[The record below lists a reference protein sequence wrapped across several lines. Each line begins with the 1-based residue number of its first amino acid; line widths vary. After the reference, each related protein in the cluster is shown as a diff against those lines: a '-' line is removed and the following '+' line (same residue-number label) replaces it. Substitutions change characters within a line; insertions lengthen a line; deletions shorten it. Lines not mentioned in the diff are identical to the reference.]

1 MSAAGGPSTAAI
13 DARVKALGAL
23 LADTYLDAL
32 VATKDASIAYLTG
45 FHGMQLER
53 LMAVVVRPDGTAT
66 LIVPELDRDGAAAA
80 AGSAETVT
88 YTAASNGMPEL
99 VAALRGAVR
108 VGVEEDHLPYGR
120 SLVLVEAAARLVPAA
135 ATVMALR
142 TVKDADE
149 VAAIERACVVVGE
162 AMEEAFAALR
172 PGAVEHE
179 VNALVTY
186 QLRRRGATDT
196 HPLILFGAHASQPHA
211 DPDARQLEV
220 GDVVCAD
227 VSAMLGGYWGDLT
240 RCGTVG
246 APGDWAAAA
255 WQVVRD
261 AYDAAIEAARVGALA
276 RDVDAAQRAIV
287 TAAPE
292 LGDCVHGAGHALGID
307 IHEPP
312 FLVPSSDEALRA
324 GTVLTIEPGI
334 YRTGVGGIR
343 LEDDV
348 LVSPDG
354 PVLLSHLPLELRHI
368 NDERT
373 GS

>member
-1 MSAAGGPSTAAI
+1 MSGAGGATTAAI
-13 DARVKALGAL
+13 DARVTALGAL
-23 LADTYLDAL
+23 LSDTYLDAL

-80 AGSAETVT
+80 AGSAEVVT
-88 YTAASNGMPEL
+88 YTAASDGMPEL
-99 VAALRGAVR
+99 IAALRGAVR
-108 VGVEEDHLPYGR
+108 VGVEEDHLPHGR
-120 SLVLVEAAARLVPAA
+120 AVVLADAAVRLLHAA

-142 TVKDADE
+142 VVKDADE
-149 VAAIERACVVVGE
+149 VAAIERACALVVDV
-162 AMEEAFAALR
+162 MEEAFVQLR
-172 PGAVEHE
+172 PGAIEHE
-179 VNALVTY
+179 VNALVAY
-186 QLRRRGATDT
+186 RLSRLGATDA
-196 HPLILFGAHASQPHA
+196 HPLILFGPHAAQPHA
-211 DPDARQLEV
+211 DPDDRVLQV

-227 VSAMLGGYWGDLT
+227 VSAMVGGYWGDLT

-246 APGDWAAAA
+246 APGDWAQAA
-255 WQVVRD
+255 WRVVRD
-261 AYDAAIEAARVGALA
+261 AYDAAIAAARVGALA

-324 GTVLTIEPGI
+324 GSVLTIEPGI

-354 PVLLSHLPLELRHI
+354 PVLLSHLPLELRVI

>member
-1 MSAAGGPSTAAI
+1 
-13 DARVKALGAL
+13 
-23 LADTYLDAL
+23 
-32 VATKDASIAYLTG
+32 
-45 FHGMQLER
+45 
-53 LMAVVVRPDGTAT
+53 
-66 LIVPELDRDGAAAA
+66 
-80 AGSAETVT
+80 
-88 YTAASNGMPEL
+88 
-99 VAALRGAVR
+99 
-108 VGVEEDHLPYGR
+108 
-120 SLVLVEAAARLVPAA
+120 VPAA

-142 TVKDADE
+142 VTKDADE
-149 VAAIERACVVVGE
+149 VAAIERACLVIGE
-162 AMEEAFAALR
+162 AMEEAFAAMR
-172 PGAVEHE
+172 PGDVEHE
-179 VNALVTY
+179 VNALVAY
-186 QLRRRGATDT
+186 RLARRGAIGA

-211 DPDARQLEV
+211 EPDGRTLQA

-227 VSAMLGGYWGDLT
+227 VGAMIGGYYGDLT

-246 APGDWAAAA
+246 APGDWARQA
-255 WQVVRD
+255 WGVVRE
-261 AYDAAIEAARVGALA
+261 AHEAAIAAARVGALA
-276 RDVDAAQRAIV
+276 REVDAAQRAIV
-287 TAAPE
+287 TAAPQ
-292 LGDCVHGAGHALGID
+292 LGDCLHGAGHALGID